1 MPGRD
6 RYVIDGGVAVVTGAA
21 GGIGSAVAERLARGG
36 SNLAL
41 VDRDK
46 DGLEEVAER
55 VRVRRPDRQVSVHA
69 VDLSEKDSAKE
80 LSEQVLADQGRVTL
94 VVNNA
99 GVALGGRFEQVSM
112 DDVDWLLAIN
122 LRAVM
127 AVTSAFLPHLE
138 RGAHI
143 TNLSSLF
150 GIIGPVGNATYSA
163 SKFGVRG
170 FSLAIREELKPRGI
184 GVTAV
189 HPGGIRT
196 SIARNARRGV
206 ALSEAEWEMGLAI
219 FDKFLVIPPDVA
231 ARKIVDGT
239 AQRKGRVL
247 IGPEAYLGDAL
258 ARLAPIGHAK
268 VFETL
273 MRLKASR

>member
-1 MPGRD
+1 MLRRD

-21 GGIGSAVAERLARGG
+21 GGIGSAVAERLTRRG
-36 SNLAL
+36 SHLVL

-46 DGLEEVAER
+46 EGLAAVAER
-55 VRVRRPDRQVSVHA
+55 VRTRRPDREVSTHA
-69 VDLSEKDSAKE
+69 LDLTEKDAALE
-80 LSEQVLADQGRVTL
+80 LAEQAMAAHGRVTL

-99 GVALGGRFEQVSM
+99 GVALAGRFEQVSM
-112 DDVDWLLAIN
+112 DDVDWLLSIN
-122 LRAVM
+122 LRGVL

-143 TNLSSLF
+143 TNMSSLF
-150 GIIGPVGNATYSA
+150 GLIAPIGNATYSA

-170 FSLAIREELKPRGI
+170 FSLALREELKPRGI

-196 SIARNARRGV
+196 GIARSARRGV
-206 ALSEAEWEMGLAI
+206 AVSEAEWETGLAI
-219 FDKFLVIPPDVA
+219 FDKFLVIDPAVA

-239 AQRKGRVL
+239 ERRKGRVL
-247 IGPEAYLGDAL
+247 IGPEAYAGDIA
-258 ARLAPIGHAK
+258 ARIAPIGYAP
-268 VFETL
+268 VFERL
-273 MRLKASR
+273 MRLKAGA